1 MKNFILGIIVCLGL
15 TVLATVGIGDK
26 ITANKFN
33 NSTFQ
38 IGDIKQS
45 MLHNDEFV
53 AIHGDCWEQMNN
65 NIPLSGTDLGNHIIN
80 IGVRSYTQI
89 PDASGRVLRSEGG
102 LSSSLGATQEDAFQ
116 GHGHDFYAGDTSS
129 GFNHLS
135 TQDQIALA
143 NNAGNRVLKSTRSGA
158 QDIIN
163 SPTDDGTNG
172 TPRVANETRSKNLTV
187 NMFVKINNDCN

>member
-26 ITANKFN
+26 ITAKKFN

-116 GHGHDFYAGDTSS
+116 GHQHATTYTSS
-129 GFNHLS
+129 GSNDYAGSNGAIYSGTTTIGRF
-135 TQDQIALA
+135 TVDAIRQDL
-143 NNAGNRVLKSTRSGA
+143 LYY
-158 QDIIN
+158 QD
-163 SPTDDGTNG
+163 PFVGED
-172 TPRVANETRSKNLTV
+172 PRVANETRSKNLTV